1 MRKDIP
7 EISTKQHT
15 ELDTAAVIENNQNE
29 VSKVNDEYK
38 NIKGTAA
45 ARITKSISF
54 TEHEASI
61 INAFLKENHIN
72 SIADFIKMALYRAGA
87 FSDAFLLAT
96 AMQKKMDI
104 NFTKLEPAKWTFNYK
119 NTFYNFEVPFSQ
131 EFAYSSSKR
140 NPKPLFLTRPMNNQ
154 AQAYLRVKG
163 FSAFVK
169 KALVQYKVYSEALGD
184 VVLASVH
191 VANSQNREKQ
201 IKRRKNQRSLYRQH
215 LMQEST

>member
-1 MRKDIP
+1 MCYNFSVPKGISEGTSMRKDIP

-96 AMQKKMDI
+96 AMQKENGYQLYKVRACEMDI
-104 NFTKLEPAKWTFNYK
+104 
-119 NTFYNFEVPFSQ
+119 
-131 EFAYSSSKR
+131 
-140 NPKPLFLTRPMNNQ
+140 
-154 AQAYLRVKG
+154 
-163 FSAFVK
+163 
-169 KALVQYKVYSEALGD
+169 
-184 VVLASVH
+184 
-191 VANSQNREKQ
+191 
-201 IKRRKNQRSLYRQH
+201 
-215 LMQEST
+215 